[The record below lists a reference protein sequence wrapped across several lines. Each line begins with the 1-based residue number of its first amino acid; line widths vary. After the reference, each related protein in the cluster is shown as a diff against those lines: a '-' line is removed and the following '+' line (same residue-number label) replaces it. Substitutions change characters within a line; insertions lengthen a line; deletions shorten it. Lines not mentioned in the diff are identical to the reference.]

1 MASQRYLAGNCI
13 MDEQQK
19 MMLASIGLS
28 VTPLKHM
35 DTIKEGDI
43 VFDDFNV
50 PMFKVGANHA
60 RVGTEYDSNIDMPIY
75 RVKEI
80 TPTKIKT

>member
-1 MASQRYLAGNCI
+1 MASQRYIAGDFI

-28 VTPLKHM
+28 VAPLKHM

-50 PMFKVGANHA
+50 PMFKVGPNHA
-60 RVGTEYDSNIDMPIY
+60 RLGTEYDANIDMPIY

>member
-1 MASQRYLAGNCI
+1 

-28 VTPLKHM
+28 ATPLGHM

-43 VFDDFNV
+43 VFDDFGK
-50 PMFKVGANHA
+50 PMFKVGLNHA
-60 RVGTEYDSNIDMPIY
+60 RVGTEYDSFIDMPIY

-80 TPTKIKT
+80 TPTKIKS